1 MKALDAH
8 LATYLCP
15 NFNPDIGDMQSFGLD

>member
-8 LATYLCP
+8 LATYLRP
-15 NFNPDIGDMQSFGLD
+15 NFNPDTDMQSPPDRT